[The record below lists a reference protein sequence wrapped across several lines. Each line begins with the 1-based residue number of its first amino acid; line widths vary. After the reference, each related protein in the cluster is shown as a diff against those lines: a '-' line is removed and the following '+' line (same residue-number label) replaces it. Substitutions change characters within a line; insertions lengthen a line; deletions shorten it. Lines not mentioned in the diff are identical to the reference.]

1 MRPRLLLVDSE
12 ASFRQRAIGALSER
26 LAVTVPAPGE
36 DVVRLARAVRPDVG
50 CFACGGRSRVE
61 ALRLAR
67 VLKTDVRIVPSLGF
81 TLRSGEGAPSR
92 AAVES
97 VHVDGLLL
105 GAEDPAAL
113 VSFVEALLSGAHVMP
128 EPWPAEAP
136 GSVRRLLTRLLG
148 RGGGD

>member
-12 ASFRQRAIGALSER
+12 AAFRLRAIGALSER
-26 LAVTVPAPGE
+26 FDVTVPGPGD

-81 TLRSGEGAPSR
+81 YIRSGEGAPSR

-97 VHVDGLLL
+97 VHVDGLLP
-105 GAEDPAAL
+105 GAEDLAAL
-113 VSFVEALLSGAHVMP
+113 VSFAEALLSGARLMP

-136 GSVRRLLTRLLG
+136 GPIRRLLTRLLG
-148 RGGGD
+148 RTA